1 MARTRQCTH
10 TEITSTGCVAAT
22 VAANV
27 AATVYSDRY
36 TVYLS
41 IRNYKNVWYQT
52 VTGAWRCQLAKAVT
66 PWVSDVSPPP
76 NRRAYLFIVSNLMAP
91 SRTARTRHRLA
102 RQWWSRQQI
111 PPNLRRIHLA
121 ADRPK

>member
-1 MARTRQCTH
+1 MGPCAWLTRKPKRLIIATVFMARTRQCTH

-41 IRNYKNVWYQT
+41 IRNYKNV
-52 VTGAWRCQLAKAVT
+52 
-66 PWVSDVSPPP
+66 
-76 NRRAYLFIVSNLMAP
+76 
-91 SRTARTRHRLA
+91 
-102 RQWWSRQQI
+102 
-111 PPNLRRIHLA
+111 
-121 ADRPK
+121 